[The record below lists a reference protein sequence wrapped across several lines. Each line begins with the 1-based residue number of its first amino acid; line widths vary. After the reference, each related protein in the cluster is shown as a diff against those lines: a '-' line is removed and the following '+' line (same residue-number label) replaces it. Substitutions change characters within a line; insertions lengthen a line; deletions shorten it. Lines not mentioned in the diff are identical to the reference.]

1 MRINVFTILS
11 LLFASNLAMAT
22 TRYTEPIPEGI
33 PVLETN
39 STTWQTNIPRGLWTI
54 ETGATT
60 CSTTTAPSWPLRL
73 MRYARNWTPR
83 WNKRGDFMPGTW
95 TTRPMLFLG
104 VIMRLR
110 VALTRAVIPMLC
122 VAHIVT
128 AMFVRRA
135 NIGVFDYGLVL
146 PLGEVDV

>member
-1 MRINVFTILS
+1 
-11 LLFASNLAMAT
+11 
-22 TRYTEPIPEGI
+22 
-33 PVLETN
+33 
-39 STTWQTNIPRGLWTI
+39 
-54 ETGATT
+54 
-60 CSTTTAPSWPLRL
+60 
-73 MRYARNWTPR
+73 
-83 WNKRGDFMPGTW
+83 MPGTW

-146 PLGEVDV
+146 PLGEVDVRRLGGID